1 MTEKLD
7 VLDIKILN
15 LLQKDGSLSV
25 KDVSSAIG
33 LSSSPTYE
41 RINRLKR
48 EGYIEKYVALINR
61 EKVGKQLLVLCTV
74 TLKQQSMETL
84 ISFEDAIVQFKEVLE
99 VLCLAGN
106 HDYLLKI
113 AVRDVNDYHAFVLT
127 RLSKIPNIAN
137 LQSSFVL
144 KEIKHETALEIV

>member
-1 MTEKLD
+1 MDRLD
-7 VLDIKILN
+7 SIDIRILN
-15 LLQKDGSLSV
+15 LLQKDSSLGV
-25 KDVSSAIG
+25 KDVSAAIG
-33 LSSSPTYE
+33 LSVSPTYE

-48 EGYIEKYVALINR
+48 DGFIEKYVAIVNR
-61 EKVGKQLLVLCTV
+61 EKIGKHLLVLCTV

-84 ISFEDAIVQFKEVLE
+84 VIFEQTITNFKEVLE

-113 AVRDVNDYHAFVLT
+113 AVKDVNDYHSFVLN
-127 RLSKIPNIAN
+127 RLSQIPNISN

-144 KEIKHETALEIV
+144 KEIKNETAMEIV